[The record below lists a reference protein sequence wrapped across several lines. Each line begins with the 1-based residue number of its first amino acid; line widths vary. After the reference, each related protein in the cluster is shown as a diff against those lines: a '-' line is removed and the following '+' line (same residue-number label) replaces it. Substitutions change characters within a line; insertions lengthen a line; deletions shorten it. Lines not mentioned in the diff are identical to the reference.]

1 MGNKEEV
8 RSPFQWRDNTLDE
21 RPRMRNERKKRKR
34 HLSKK
39 GNRKSK
45 SGAVIKGLIERLQ
58 NESPPKRAIAFSSK
72 KILQEMETNQ
82 RGFEISTGEHCDATL
97 NLSLWDTGKGNP
109 KYFSVLTNH
118 FMLFKH
124 VYTQIIQY

>member
-21 RPRMRNERKKRKR
+21 RPRMRNERKKTKR

-45 SGAVIKGLIERLQ
+45 SGTVIKGLIERLQ
-58 NESPPKRAIAFSSK
+58 NESPPKRAIIAFSSK
-72 KILQEMETNQ
+72 KILREMETNQ

-97 NLSLWDTGKGNP
+97 NLSLSGTGKGNP
-109 KYFSVLTNH
+109 KYFSVVTNH

-124 VYTQIIQY
+124 V